1 MQKPMTG
8 VRVLEVAQFTFVPSA
23 GAVLADWGADVIKIE
38 NPVTGDAQR
47 GLVTVAGRSATRP
60 GVSFSPMI
68 EAPNRGKRSVGLSLA
83 LKQTRPVFEELV
95 RRSDVF
101 LTNFLPQ
108 ARAKLRIDLD
118 DVRRI
123 NPSIVYVA
131 GSGFGSE
138 GPDRETGAHDAT
150 AFWARAGNADGV
162 TPTESEVPTGMPAGA
177 FGDNMG
183 GITIAG
189 AVAAA
194 LYGRQAPGQTPVIDV
209 SLLAV
214 GAWANQSSVTLA
226 MLYGCP
232 LPKIDQRTQAPG
244 NPLTGAYRCSDGR
257 FIQLSMLQP
266 TRDWTSVCRLFG
278 LEAAAEDKR
287 FDSLESLRANAD
299 EATALLAD
307 AIGSRTF
314 DDCTRLLSLLHGQWS
329 PVQDAWEGAP
339 AESLIANGRIAD
351 VRDAQGNHQR
361 LVANPVKFDE
371 AAAHLTR
378 APMFAEHTDEV
389 LRELGSD
396 THELIGLKF
405 EGATTC
411 PPISP
416 TRSTVVAQIR
426 GSPMPLP
433 CRCQWVL

>member
-47 GLVTVAGRSATRP
+47 GLVTVAGRSATTP
-60 GVSFSPMI
+60 GVAFSPMV

-83 LKQTRPVFEELV
+83 LNETRPVFEELV

-101 LTNFLPQ
+101 LTNLLPQ

-118 DVRRI
+118 EIRRI

-162 TPTESEVPTGMPAGA
+162 TPTDSDVPTGMPAGA
-177 FGDNMG
+177 FGDNIG

-194 LYGRQAPGQTPVIDV
+194 LYGRQATGQTSVVDV

-214 GAWANQSSVTLA
+214 GAWANQSNVNLA

-232 LPKIDQRTQAPG
+232 LPKIDHRTQAPG

-257 FIQLSMLQP
+257 FIQMSMLQP
-266 TRDWTSVCRLFG
+266 TRYWAPLCRLFG
-278 LEAAAEDKR
+278 LSAAADDER
-287 FDSLESLRANAD
+287 FASLESLAAHAD
-299 EATALLAD
+299 EATALLAG

-314 DDCTRLLSLLHGQWS
+314 DDCARLLNLQEGQWA
-329 PVQDAWEGAP
+329 PVQDAWEVATDP
-339 AESLIANGRIAD
+339 SLLANGRIAD
-351 VRDAQGNHQR
+351 VLDARGNGQR
-361 LVANPVKFDE
+361 LVASPVKFDE

-389 LRELGSD
+389 LRELGID
-396 THELIGLKF
+396 DHELIELKI
-405 EGATTC
+405 EGAIT
-411 PPISP
+411 
-416 TRSTVVAQIR
+416 
-426 GSPMPLP
+426 
-433 CRCQWVL
+433 

>member
-23 GAVLADWGADVIKIE
+23 GAVLADWGADVIKVE

-47 GLVTVAGRSATRP
+47 GLVTVAGRSATAP
-60 GVSFSPMI
+60 GVSFSPI
-68 EAPNRGKRSVGLSLA
+68 VEAPNRGKRSVGLSLA
-83 LKQTRPVFEELV
+83 LNQSRPVFEELV

-101 LTNFLPQ
+101 LTNHLPQ
-108 ARAKLRIDLD
+108 ARTKLRIDLD
-118 DVRRI
+118 EIRRI

-138 GPDRETGAHDAT
+138 GPDRDTGAHDST

-162 TPTESEVPTGMPAGA
+162 TAAESAAPVGMPAGA
-177 FGDNMG
+177 FGDNIG

-194 LYGRQAPGQTPVIDV
+194 LYGRQATGETSVVDV

-214 GAWANQSSVTLA
+214 GAWANQSNVNLA

-232 LPKIDQRTQAPG
+232 LPKIDHRTQAPG

-266 TRDWTSVCRLFG
+266 TRYWAPLCRLLGFPM
-278 LEAAAEDKR
+278 AADDER
-287 FDSLESLRANAD
+287 FETLESLAANAD
-299 EATALLAD
+299 EATALLVD
-307 AIGSRTF
+307 AIGARTF
-314 DDCTRLLSLLHGQWS
+314 DDCTQLLNLLGGQWA
-329 PVQDAWEGAP
+329 PVQDAWEVSND
-339 AESLIANGRIAD
+339 ESLLANGRIAALE
-351 VRDAQGNHQR
+351 DAQGNRQR

-371 AAAHLTR
+371 ASAELGR

-389 LRELGSD
+389 LRELGMD
-396 THELIGLKF
+396 DHDLIDLKI
-405 EGATTC
+405 EGAIT
-411 PPISP
+411 
-416 TRSTVVAQIR
+416 
-426 GSPMPLP
+426 
-433 CRCQWVL
+433 

>member
-8 VRVLEVAQFTFVPSA
+8 VRVLEVAHFTFVPSA

-47 GLVTVAGRSATRP
+47 GLVTVSGRTTTAP
-60 GVSFSPMI
+60 GNSFSPMV

-83 LKQTRPVFEELV
+83 LDQSRPAFEELV
-95 RRSDVF
+95 KRSDVF
-101 LTNFLPQ
+101 LTNLLPQ

-118 DVRRI
+118 AIRRI

-138 GPDRETGAHDAT
+138 GPDRESGAHDVT
-150 AFWARAGNADGV
+150 AFWARAGSADGV
-162 TPTESEVPTGMPAGA
+162 TPTYSDVPTGMPAGA
-177 FGDNMG
+177 FGDNIG

-194 LYGRQAPGQTPVIDV
+194 LYGRSATGQTSVIDV

-214 GAWANQSSVTLA
+214 GAWANQSSINLA

-232 LPKIDQRTQAPG
+232 LPKIDHRTNAPG
-244 NPLTGAYRCSDGR
+244 NPLTGAYRCADGR

-266 TRDWTSVCRLFG
+266 TRYWGPLCRLLG
-278 LEAAAEDKR
+278 LAESAADQR
-287 FDSLESLRANAD
+287 FATLESLAAHAD
-299 EATALLAD
+299 EATALLAE
-307 AIGSRTF
+307 AIGSRTY
-314 DDCTRLLSLLHGQWS
+314 DQCTTLLNALRGQWA
-329 PVQDAWEGAP
+329 PVQDAWEA
-339 AESLIANGRIAD
+339 ANDEALIANGRIAD
-351 VRDAQGNHQR
+351 VRDAQGNQQR

-389 LRELGSD
+389 LRELGMD
-396 THELIGLKF
+396 DHQLIELKLD
-405 EGATTC
+405 GAIT
-411 PPISP
+411 
-416 TRSTVVAQIR
+416 
-426 GSPMPLP
+426 
-433 CRCQWVL
+433 

>member
-47 GLVTVAGRSATRP
+47 GLVTVAGRSATAP
-60 GVSFSPMI
+60 GVSFSPTM

-83 LKQTRPVFEELV
+83 LNESRPVFEELV

-101 LTNFLPQ
+101 LTNHLPQ

-118 DVRRI
+118 EIRRI

-138 GPDRETGAHDAT
+138 GPDRDTGAHDAT

-162 TPTESEVPTGMPAGA
+162 TPTDSEVPTGMPAGG
-177 FGDNMG
+177 FGDNIG

-194 LYGRQAPGQTPVIDV
+194 LYGRQATGQTSVVDV

-214 GAWANQSSVTLA
+214 GAWANQFSVNLA
-226 MLYGCP
+226 MLYDCP
-232 LPKIDQRTQAPG
+232 LPKIDHRTQAPG
-244 NPLTGAYRCSDGR
+244 NPLTGAYRCTDGR
-257 FIQLSMLQP
+257 FIQLAMLQP
-266 TRDWTSVCRLFG
+266 TRYWSPLCRLFG
-278 LEAAAEDKR
+278 LDAAADDER
-287 FDSLESLRANAD
+287 FASLESLAANAD

-314 DDCTRLLSLLHGQWS
+314 DQCTRLLNLQCGQWA
-329 PVQDAWEGAP
+329 PVQDAWEVAND
-339 AESLIANGRIAD
+339 ESLIVNGRIAD
-351 VRDAQGNHQR
+351 VEDAHGNKQR

-371 AAAHLTR
+371 AAAHLSR
-378 APMFAEHTDEV
+378 APLFAEHTDEV
-389 LRELGSD
+389 LRELGIED
-396 THELIGLKF
+396 HELIELKI
-405 EGATTC
+405 EGAIT
-411 PPISP
+411 
-416 TRSTVVAQIR
+416 
-426 GSPMPLP
+426 
-433 CRCQWVL
+433 

>member
-47 GLVTVAGRSATRP
+47 GLVTVAGHSATAP
-60 GVSFSPMI
+60 GVSFSPMM

-83 LKQTRPVFEELV
+83 LNQTRPVFEELV

-101 LTNFLPQ
+101 LTNHLPQ

-118 DVRRI
+118 EIRRI
-123 NPSIVYVA
+123 NPSIIYVA

-138 GPDRETGAHDAT
+138 GPDRDTGAHDAT

-162 TPTESEVPTGMPAGA
+162 TPADSEVPTGMPAGG
-177 FGDNMG
+177 FGDNIG

-194 LYGRQAPGQTPVIDV
+194 LYGRQATGQTSVIDV

-214 GAWANQSSVTLA
+214 GAWANQFSVNLA
-226 MLYGCP
+226 MLYDCP
-232 LPKIDQRTQAPG
+232 LPKIDHRTQAPG

-266 TRDWTSVCRLFG
+266 TRYWSPLCRLFG
-278 LEAAAEDKR
+278 LDEAATDER
-287 FDSLESLRANAD
+287 FASLESLAANAD
-299 EATALLAD
+299 EATALLAT

-314 DDCTRLLSLLHGQWS
+314 DGCTQLLSRQCGQWA
-329 PVQDAWEGAP
+329 PVQDAWEVAND
-339 AESLIANGRIAD
+339 ESLIANGRIAD
-351 VRDAQGNHQR
+351 VEDAHGNKQR

-371 AAAHLTR
+371 SASHLSR
-378 APMFAEHTDEV
+378 APLFAEHTDEV
-389 LRELGSD
+389 LRELGIED
-396 THELIGLKF
+396 HELIELKI
-405 EGATTC
+405 EGAIT
-411 PPISP
+411 
-416 TRSTVVAQIR
+416 
-426 GSPMPLP
+426 
-433 CRCQWVL
+433 

>member
-38 NPVTGDAQR
+38 NPVTGDGQR
-47 GLVTVAGRSATRP
+47 GLVTVGGRSATAP
-60 GVSFSPMI
+60 GVAFAPMM

-83 LKQTRPVFEELV
+83 LNQSRPVFEELV

-101 LTNFLPQ
+101 LTNYLPQ
-108 ARAKLRIDLD
+108 ARAKLRIDLEEI
-118 DVRRI
+118 RRI
-123 NPSIVYVA
+123 NPAIIYVA

-138 GPDRETGAHDAT
+138 GPDRDSGAHDVT
-150 AFWARAGNADGV
+150 AFWARSGSADGV
-162 TPTESEVPTGMPAGA
+162 TPTDSEAPTGIPAGGY
-177 FGDNMG
+177 GDNMG

-194 LYGRQAPGQTPVIDV
+194 LYGRQATGQTSVIDV

-214 GAWANQSSVTLA
+214 GAWANQFNLNLA
-226 MLYGCP
+226 MLYDCP
-232 LPKIDQRTQAPG
+232 LPKIDHRGQAPG

-266 TRDWTSVCRLFG
+266 TRYWSPICRLFG
-278 LEAAAEDKR
+278 LEEAADDER
-287 FDSLESLRANAD
+287 FASLESLAAHAD
-299 EATALLAD
+299 EATALISS
-307 AIGSRTF
+307 AIGARTF
-314 DDCTRLLSLLHGQWS
+314 EECKHLLNLSGGQWA
-329 PVQDAWEGAP
+329 PVQDAWEA
-339 AESLIANGRIAD
+339 ANDESLIANGRIAD
-351 VRDAQGNHQR
+351 IVDAHGNKQR

-389 LRELGSD
+389 LRELGIGD
-396 THELIGLKF
+396 HDLIDLKI
-405 EGATTC
+405 EGAIT
-411 PPISP
+411 
-416 TRSTVVAQIR
+416 
-426 GSPMPLP
+426 
-433 CRCQWVL
+433 

>member
-1 MQKPMTG
+1 MSG

-23 GAVLADWGADVIKIE
+23 GAVLADWGADVVKIE
-38 NPVTGDAQR
+38 NPVTGDGQR
-47 GLVTVAGRSATRP
+47 GLVTVAGRSATTP
-60 GVSFSPMI
+60 GVAFSPMV

-101 LTNFLPQ
+101 LTNYLPQ

-118 DVRRI
+118 EIRRI

-138 GPDRETGAHDAT
+138 GPDCESGAHDST

-162 TPTESEVPTGMPAGA
+162 TPPAADVPTGMPAGA
-177 FGDNMG
+177 FGDNIG

-194 LYGRQAPGQTPVIDV
+194 LYGRQMTGQTSDIDV

-214 GAWANQSSVTLA
+214 GAWANQSNVNLA

-232 LPKIDQRTQAPG
+232 LPKIDHGTQAPG
-244 NPLTGAYRCSDGR
+244 NPLTGVYRCADGR

-266 TRDWTSVCRLFG
+266 TRYWSPLCRLLG
-278 LEAAAEDKR
+278 LGDAADDER
-287 FDSLESLRANAD
+287 FVSLESLAAHAD
-299 EATALLAD
+299 EATALLVEAFG
-307 AIGSRTF
+307 ARSF
-314 DDCTRLLSLLHGQWS
+314 EVCTTLLKLQEGQWA
-329 PVQDAWEGAP
+329 PVQDAWEVATD
-339 AESLIANGRIAD
+339 ESLLANGRIAE
-351 VRDAQGNHQR
+351 VLDAQGNAQH
-361 LVANPVKFDE
+361 LVANPVKFDQGTTQ
-371 AAAHLTR
+371 LSR

-389 LRELGSD
+389 LRELGID
-396 THELIGLKF
+396 DHDLIELKI
-405 EGATTC
+405 EGAIT
-411 PPISP
+411 
-416 TRSTVVAQIR
+416 
-426 GSPMPLP
+426 
-433 CRCQWVL
+433 

>member
-47 GLVTVAGRSATRP
+47 GLVTVAGRSATAP
-60 GVSFSPMI
+60 GVSFAPMM
-68 EAPNRGKRSVGLSLA
+68 EAPNRGKRSIGLSLA
-83 LKQTRPVFEELV
+83 LNQTRPVFEELV

-101 LTNFLPQ
+101 LTNHLPQ
-108 ARAKLRIDLD
+108 ARAKLRIDVD
-118 DVRRI
+118 EVRRI

-138 GPDRETGAHDAT
+138 GPDRDNGAHDAT
-150 AFWARAGNADGV
+150 AFWARSGSADGV
-162 TPTESEVPTGMPAGA
+162 TPADSEVPTGMPAGA
-177 FGDNMG
+177 FGDNIG

-194 LYGRQAPGQTPVIDV
+194 LFGRQATGQTSVIDV

-214 GAWANQSSVTLA
+214 GAWANQSNVNLA
-226 MLYGCP
+226 MLYGCS
-232 LPKIDQRTQAPG
+232 LPKIDHRTQTPG
-244 NPLTGAYRCSDGR
+244 NPLTAAYRCSDGR

-266 TRDWTSVCRLFG
+266 TRYWAPLCRLFG
-278 LEAAAEDKR
+278 LEHAAHDER
-287 FDSLESLRANAD
+287 FASLESLAANAD
-299 EATALLAD
+299 EATALLAE
-307 AIGSRTF
+307 AVGSLTF
-314 DDCTRLLSLLHGQWS
+314 DDCTRLLNSQGGQWA
-329 PVQDAWEGAP
+329 PVQDAWEVAND
-339 AESLIANGRIAD
+339 ESLIANGRIAD
-351 VRDAQGNHQR
+351 VQDAKGNMQR

-389 LRELGSD
+389 LRELGLD
-396 THELIGLKF
+396 DHALIDLKI
-405 EGATTC
+405 EGAIT
-411 PPISP
+411 
-416 TRSTVVAQIR
+416 
-426 GSPMPLP
+426 
-433 CRCQWVL
+433 

>member
-47 GLVTVAGRSATRP
+47 GLVTVGRRCATTR
-60 GVSFSPMI
+60 GASFSPMV
-68 EAPNRGKRSVGLSLA
+68 EAPNRGKRSIGLSLA
-83 LKQTRPVFEELV
+83 LKQTRPAFEELV

-101 LTNFLPQ
+101 LTNLLPQ

-118 DVRRI
+118 QIRRI

-131 GSGFGSE
+131 GSGFGGE

-150 AFWARAGNADGV
+150 AFWARAGNADGA
-162 TPTESEVPTGMPAGA
+162 TPSDSEVPAGMPAGA
-177 FGDNMG
+177 FGDNIG

-194 LYGRQAPGQTPVIDV
+194 LYGRQATGQTSVIDV

-214 GAWANQSSVTLA
+214 GAWANQSSVNLA

-232 LPKIDQRTQAPG
+232 LPKIDHRTQAPG

-257 FIQLSMLQP
+257 FIQLSMLQA
-266 TRDWTSVCRLFG
+266 TRHWAPLCRVLG
-278 LEAAAEDKR
+278 IEEAADDGR
-287 FDSLESLRANAD
+287 FASLESLAAHAD
-299 EATALLAD
+299 EATRLLSD
-307 AIGSRTF
+307 AFGSRTF
-314 DDCTRLLSLLHGQWS
+314 DDCTRLLGMQRGQWAA
-329 PVQDAWEGAP
+329 VQDAWEVATD
-339 AESLIANGRIAD
+339 ESLITNGRIAD
-351 VRDAQGNHQR
+351 LQDVNGNEQR
-361 LVANPVKFDE
+361 LVANPVKFDD

-389 LRELGSD
+389 LRELGID
-396 THELIGLKF
+396 DHELVELKIV
-405 EGATTC
+405 GAIT
-411 PPISP
+411 
-416 TRSTVVAQIR
+416 
-426 GSPMPLP
+426 
-433 CRCQWVL
+433 

>member
-60 GVSFSPMI
+60 GGSFSPMV

-83 LKQTRPVFEELV
+83 LNQSRPVFEELV

-101 LTNFLPQ
+101 LTNHLPR

-118 DVRRI
+118 EIRRI
-123 NPSIVYVA
+123 NPELVYVA

-138 GPDRETGAHDAT
+138 GPDRESGAHDAT

-162 TPTESEVPTGMPAGA
+162 TSTDAEVPTGMPAGG
-177 FGDNMG
+177 FGDNIG

-194 LYGRQAPGQTPVIDV
+194 LYGRQATGQTSVIDV

-214 GAWANQSSVTLA
+214 GAWANQSNVNLA

-232 LPKIDQRTQAPG
+232 LPKIDHRTQAPG
-244 NPLTGAYRCSDGR
+244 NPLAGAYRCSDGR

-266 TRDWTSVCRLFG
+266 TRYWAPMCRLLG
-278 LEAAAEDKR
+278 LGAAAVDER
-287 FDSLESLRANAD
+287 FASLESLAAHTD
-299 EATALLAD
+299 EATALLAE
-307 AIGSRTF
+307 AIGSRTY
-314 DDCTRLLSLLHGQWS
+314 DECTWLLNLQTGQWA
-329 PVQDAWEGAP
+329 PVQDAWEVASD
-339 AESLIANGRIAD
+339 ESLIANGRIAD
-351 VRDAQGNHQR
+351 VRDAQGNQQR

-389 LRELGSD
+389 LRELGID
-396 THELIGLKF
+396 DHELIELKI
-405 EGATTC
+405 EGAIT
-411 PPISP
+411 
-416 TRSTVVAQIR
+416 
-426 GSPMPLP
+426 
-433 CRCQWVL
+433 

>member
-1 MQKPMTG
+1 M
-8 VRVLEVAQFTFVPSA
+8 V
-23 GAVLADWGADVIKIE
+23 
-38 NPVTGDAQR
+38 
-47 GLVTVAGRSATRP
+47 
-60 GVSFSPMI
+60 

-101 LTNFLPQ
+101 LTNLLPQ

-118 DVRRI
+118 EVRRI

-194 LYGRQAPGQTPVIDV
+194 LYGRQTTGQTSVIDV

-214 GAWANQSSVTLA
+214 GAWANQSSVNLA

-232 LPKIDQRTQAPG
+232 LPKIDQRMQARGQP
-244 NPLTGAYRCSDGR
+244 AYRR
-257 FIQLSMLQP
+257 LSMLGRPLHSAFDASAHSVLDSGLP
-266 TRDWTSVCRLFG
+266 T
-278 LEAAAEDKR
+278 
-287 FDSLESLRANAD
+287 LR
-299 EATALLAD
+299 TR
-307 AIGSRTF
+307 GSRGGRAI
-314 DDCTRLLSLLHGQWS
+314 RLARVVG
-329 PVQDAWEGAP
+329 GA
-339 AESLIANGRIAD
+339 R
-351 VRDAQGNHQR
+351 R
-361 LVANPVKFDE
+361 
-371 AAAHLTR
+371 
-378 APMFAEHTDEV
+378 
-389 LRELGSD
+389 
-396 THELIGLKF
+396 
-405 EGATTC
+405 
-411 PPISP
+411 
-416 TRSTVVAQIR
+416 
-426 GSPMPLP
+426 
-433 CRCQWVL
+433 